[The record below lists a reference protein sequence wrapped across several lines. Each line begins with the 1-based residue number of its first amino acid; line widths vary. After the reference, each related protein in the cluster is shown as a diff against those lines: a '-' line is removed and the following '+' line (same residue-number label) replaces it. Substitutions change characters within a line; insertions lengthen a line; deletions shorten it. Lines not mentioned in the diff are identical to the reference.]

1 MTATWGGQ
9 SATALSTSA
18 LSVAVTLPAGIA
30 NGDIGYISHTYNP
43 TTGATTTPAGWTLVR
58 TDAFSTTA
66 ETKLY
71 RKSLVTGDSS
81 ATVTF
86 TNAGSQRMS
95 AGLGV
100 LKGVT
105 AEDVVNVRVENV
117 TTPATNTAP
126 TATAGTLDV
135 QMVFWNERSS
145 TPSTA
150 MTSAPSG
157 VTMPAGGSAFGVG
170 SGACS
175 VVVGYNLTPVAA
187 AGSLGGGAWDPDVSN
202 NAVIMYVIGV
212 TVDSA
217 VTGTLAETQ
226 AAQTSAATGQLGY
239 TGTVART
246 QANQTSTASGG
257 SLFTGTVSRVQASQT
272 STAAGSV
279 SAGPV
284 VSAPSSANRSPF
296 RIQIYDTSF
305 AKKGEVNSYQSVE
318 FTLRLNAVGSWSI
331 KLNPSDQAVQELV
344 QKRRRITVDYKGVRI
359 LSGPVELR
367 RQVRDE
373 NGLRVYEFGGPDDLV
388 WLTDRLAFPNPGGT
402 IPADN
407 IVFTQTATDDIRRGN
422 GETVIKGYVT
432 ANAVTRLPVP
442 GLTVATNLNRGSTT
456 TGSARMISVLDTI
469 APVAN
474 GSGLALSLKQVG
486 AGLVFDVFAPQTQP
500 VRLSENLKNL
510 KAWEY
515 VEEAPGATRVVVGGQ
530 GDGTA
535 KKFLKRTL
543 STSETDWEIREQ
555 FYDATDVDTDA
566 DLPIRGAEY
575 LGQNAPQAG
584 FSVTPEDSDSMSF
597 AVNYNLGDVVT
608 VEVTDGVFESD
619 TVKQVVL
626 AHAVG
631 GIVTVQPAIG
641 NLDAADKT
649 NAIYRAFKD
658 LLRRMARQ
666 ERKA

>member
-1 MTATWGGQ
+1 MGAFVAGDISSLTTSVTTLTGVTWPSHTTDHLGILAHGYGDSTNTGTMDSGFTNIADLTDTNLRAIIGKRIPSVMTGSESGDVTLTTTTGARQVGALAVYSGYTDVQQIVNQPETSGTAQTTHACPAITPQVAGSGFVMVYMDRVSTGNTTATPPTGFTLREEFGTSGTGGIFMQ
-9 SATALSTSA
+9 VADDLSGTHGLTPFTPASWTVAVGSTSA
-18 LSVAVTLPAGIA
+18 IVFLIELTPEPITGSAAVTQA
-30 NGDIGYISHTYNP
+30 
-43 TTGATTTPAGWTLVR
+43 
-58 TDAFSTTA
+58 A
-66 ETKLY
+66 ETSTASGTLGY
-71 RKSLVTGDSS
+71 SG
-81 ATVTF
+81 TVT
-86 TNAGSQRMS
+86 R
-95 AGLGV
+95 
-100 LKGVT
+100 
-105 AEDVVNVRVENV
+105 
-117 TTPATNTAP
+117 
-126 TATAGTLDV
+126 
-135 QMVFWNERSS
+135 
-145 TPSTA
+145 
-150 MTSAPSG
+150 
-157 VTMPAGGSAFGVG
+157 
-170 SGACS
+170 
-175 VVVGYNLTPVAA
+175 
-187 AGSLGGGAWDPDVSN
+187 
-202 NAVIMYVIGV
+202 
-212 TVDSA
+212 
-217 VTGTLAETQ
+217 TQ
-226 AAQTSAATGQLGY
+226 AAQTSSASGGLGY
-239 TGTVART
+239 TGTLART
-246 QANQTSTASGG
+246 QAAQTSS
-257 SLFTGTVSRVQASQT
+257 
-272 STAAGSV
+272 AAGSV
-279 SAGPV
+279 SAPPA
-284 VSAPSSANRSPF
+284 VSAPSTANRSPF

-305 AKKGEVNSYQSVE
+305 AKQGEVNSYQSVE
-318 FTLRLNAVGSWSI
+318 FTLRLNAVGSWTI

-373 NGLRVYEFGGPDDLV
+373 NGLRVYEFGGPDDLI
-388 WLTDRLAFPNPGGT
+388 WLADRLAYPNPGGT
-402 IPADN
+402 IPGDN

-432 ANAVTRLPVP
+432 ANAVTRLAVP

-456 TGSARMISVLDTI
+456 TGSARMISVLDTV

-474 GSGLALSLKQVG
+474 GSGLALSLKQVA
-486 AGLVFDVFAPQTQP
+486 AGLVFDVFAPTAQP

-530 GDGTA
+530 GDGVA

-543 STSETDWEIREQ
+543 STSETDWETREQ

-566 DLPIRGAEY
+566 DLPIRGGEY

-626 AHAVG
+626 THAVG
-631 GIVTVQPAIG
+631 GLVTVQPAIG

-666 ERKA
+666 ERKS